1 MLPALGSAPMLEK
14 WPGIGKG
21 GRAWTRCDDRY
32 GTGKF
37 GDDPD
42 QCFVCGYY
50 RYRHCFVEI
59 VPPAGEKPKEPW
71 QQYREKHKMYRD
83 HAMEVTENDFK
94 DVIREMTAHF
104 DGLTHTKI
112 AEEWRGYEDLI
123 PLLLRHFNVAPG
135 VVIEDGVE
143 SEDEVS
149 LPANFSEW
157 LKQPTDHLG

>member
-1 MLPALGSAPMLEK
+1 MYVYTTTTKAIVAVADNTTTTTTTTTTSVLRRSLEHKYRMALVDAIK
-14 WPGIGKG
+14 TG
-21 GRAWTRCDDRY
+21 GGVD
-32 GTGKF
+32 
-37 GDDPD
+37 
-42 QCFVCGYY
+42 
-50 RYRHCFVEI
+50 FVEFLREE
-59 VPPAGEKPKEPW
+59 VNW

-112 AEEWRGYEDLI
+112 AEEWRGYENLI
-123 PLLLRHFNVAPG
+123 TLLLRHFNVAPG